1 MSDLHIRPARA
12 EDVAALV
19 EELGQRRFF
28 ADRLERQASG
38 RGLLLTAWQDD
49 RPVGDVY
56 LWLEP
61 AEELE
66 IRERLTGTP
75 LLTHLEV
82 HPALRQRG
90 FGTELIRA
98 AEHELADRGHDQVAL
113 AVEVTNHGA
122 MRLYRRLGYEEWDH
136 PPISCFALADDR
148 GPRMVEICRVMV
160 KQLHEHR

>member
-1 MSDLHIRPARA
+1 MSDLHIRPARTG
-12 EDVAALV
+12 DLAALV

-61 AEELE
+61 AEEPE
-66 IRERLTGTP
+66 IREHLPGAP

-82 HPALRQRG
+82 RREHRRRG

-98 AEHELADRGHDQVAL
+98 AEQELADRAHEQVVL
-113 AVEVTNHGA
+113 AVERDNDRA
-122 MRLYRRLGYEEWDH
+122 LRLYHRLGYREWDH
-136 PPISCFALADDR
+136 PPIRCYALADR
-148 GPRMVEICRVMV
+148 NGNREEEICRIMV
-160 KQLHEHR
+160 KRLV